1 MEIAFAIK
9 GAIDATFRSS
19 TKTAMKNIN
28 NISTETKKYQHAIK
42 EAERAQKLLKQAY
55 DAGGMSLEKYTQR
68 QEQLKKVMQTNAKAL
83 GKTAMQAGTNSGTN
97 SQEPQ
102 MPEMPG
108 FSIPKGTAVAL
119 GIAAELKQCVD
130 AAMTF
135 ESAMADVK
143 KVVDFDSPQQFKE
156 MNNDILQL
164 TRTLPMTAEDIAKIV
179 ASGGQAGIA
188 KEDLL
193 SFAEAAA
200 KMGVAF
206 DITADQAG
214 DMMAKWRTAFKMN
227 QDEVIT
233 LADKINYLGNTT
245 AASAPLISDVVTRI
259 GPLGE
264 VGGVASGEIAAL
276 GASIVGAGVNSEI
289 AATGIKNLILGMTAG
304 EGATKSQAEA
314 FAALGMDASEMS
326 KRMQTD
332 AKGAILDVM
341 HALQALPKEQQA
353 TVLSDL
359 FGKESI
365 GAIAPLLSNLEA
377 LEGNFK
383 KVGDAGEWAGSM
395 DAEFAARCETTENSI
410 QLMKNA
416 ISEAAINIGS
426 LFLPAVNEAV
436 QTLARGVAA
445 AMDFAKEHQ
454 NLVSVLMAVTAGAT
468 AFVLAY
474 KAFTILQS
482 VTQWLKLAALAQQAL
497 NIAMALN
504 PIGLVI
510 AAIAALVAGLMFLWN
525 TNENFRNAVIS
536 AWEAVRDTAY
546 QAFNGAYEAI
556 SQAMES
562 IKQGVGGAIDWV
574 QQKWDVV
581 RSSAYQAFNSAYEAI
596 SQAMESIKQRAG
608 EAIDWVQQKWDVVR
622 NSAYQ
627 AFNGAYEAVSQAM
640 ESIKQRVGE
649 SIDWVQQKWDVVR
662 NSAYQ
667 AFNGAYEAVSQAME
681 SIKQRVGESIDWVQQ
696 KWDVVR
702 SSAYQAFNSAYEA
715 VSQAMESIKQGVGES
730 IDWIQQKWEALKSFL
745 SSPIQGTVNLI
756 KNFTGGNN
764 DDSNDTSHLATGGI
778 FNRGAFLTTFAENSP
793 EAAIPIDGSRRAAA
807 LWEKTGDL
815 MGLTR
820 NDMSVNLS
828 IPVTI
833 NGNADVGTVTQIQ
846 QSIDSA
852 VERALQRIQH
862 QRGRVSYV

>member
-1 MEIAFAIK
+1 MSAGKVMEIAFAIK

-28 NISTETKKYQHAIK
+28 NISSETKKYQHAIK
-42 EAERAQKLLKQAY
+42 DAERAQKLLKQAY

-83 GKTAMQAGTNSGTN
+83 GKTAMQTGTNSGTN
-97 SQEPQ
+97 SPEPQ

-314 FAALGMDASEMS
+314 FATLGMDASEMS

-454 NLVSVLMAVTAGAT
+454 NLVYVLMAAAAGAT

-497 NIAMALN
+497 NIAMTLN

-536 AWEAVRDTAY
+536 AWEAVRNSAY
-546 QAFNGAYEAI
+546 RAFNSAYEAV

-581 RSSAYQAFNSAYEAI
+581 RSSAYQAFNSAYEAV

-608 EAIDWVQQKWDVVR
+608 EA
-622 NSAYQ
+622 
-627 AFNGAYEAVSQAM
+627 
-640 ESIKQRVGE
+640 
-649 SIDWVQQKWDVVR
+649 
-662 NSAYQ
+662 
-667 AFNGAYEAVSQAME
+667 
-681 SIKQRVGESIDWVQQ
+681 
-696 KWDVVR
+696 
-702 SSAYQAFNSAYEA
+702 
-715 VSQAMESIKQGVGES
+715 

-828 IPVTI
+828 IPVTV
-833 NGNADVGTVTQIQ
+833 NGNADAGTVTQIQ